1 MNICC
6 CCFKGKSATE
16 GKNGKNN
23 KSTEKDI
30 ELSSNAVNSMVMC
43 KVGACGKQTVVN
55 IDSSTNIIQVSGRGT
70 VLGSCALD
78 CDTAFWQVKVGNNP
92 SVTHSLTHSLTHSP
106 THSLTQGVKIGV
118 KRWVAKKPVSCDDIL
133 SGNTTG
139 DEPSWILNNYE
150 LKTGDV
156 IGVYWDQTDFPILSF
171 TVNSIDIPEASVHR
185 IRPAID
191 ILPAVSVE
199 KGSSCEIIFDGNSF
213 THKPKSNKF
222 KMIVCATS
230 LI

>member
-1 MNICC
+1 MNFCC
-6 CCFKGKSATE
+6 CCFKGKSASE
-16 GKNGKNN
+16 GKKGKNS

-92 SVTHSLTHSLTHSP
+92 A
-106 THSLTQGVKIGV
+106 GVKIGV

-191 ILPAVSVE
+191 ILPAVSVD

>member
-92 SVTHSLTHSLTHSP
+92 S
-106 THSLTQGVKIGV
+106 GVKIGV
-118 KRWVAKKPVSCDDIL
+118 KLWVAKKPVSCDDIL
-133 SGNTTG
+133 NGNTTG

>member
-92 SVTHSLTHSLTHSP
+92 SVTLTHSLTHP
-106 THSLTQGVKIGV
+106 LTHPLTHSGCKNWCKTMGSKET
-118 KRWVAKKPVSCDDIL
+118 SIL
-133 SGNTTG
+133 
-139 DEPSWILNNYE
+139 
-150 LKTGDV
+150 
-156 IGVYWDQTDFPILSF
+156 
-171 TVNSIDIPEASVHR
+171 
-185 IRPAID
+185 
-191 ILPAVSVE
+191 
-199 KGSSCEIIFDGNSF
+199 
-213 THKPKSNKF
+213 
-222 KMIVCATS
+222 
-230 LI
+230 